1 MRRTTICRS
10 SRVLW
15 AVVVA
20 LPLAAT
26 LVAQDTTTAR
36 PAAPPD
42 TTKANPPAAQDTT
55 KANPPAAQD
64 TGPALP
70 AVGKHVVAAGETL
83 WSISQQNFADA
94 LLWPEIYRRNTSVIE
109 DPHWIYPGEVLD
121 LGGIATAP
129 VTDTTQT
136 VAQRDTG
143 AAAPD
148 TTHPVDTT
156 AVAAAD
162 TTQVAPPP
170 PPVTEAEGPGT
181 IFDRRVSQQQRVE
194 DVLRAYAH
202 QIYRPVRRGEFY
214 SAGFLTEGEKLPW
227 ATVVGNTAK
236 PSIPVLANPQANV
249 ATPFEE
255 IAILPPAQASYHIG
269 DSLLVARLDRTLNPW
284 GMVVVP
290 VGVARV
296 TALQQKQVLATV
308 IMQFGRIRGG
318 TVALPIEPFKDP
330 GEVRPAD
337 VDQGLQGHLIDMRD
351 HHVLTSVQQVVFIDK
366 GRADGVAL
374 GDVFEAYRPASGEVG
389 ARSEEVR
396 VQLLVAHTREH
407 TSSAIV
413 IGMSNPEVIPGMPVR
428 LIKKMP
434 S

>member
-10 SRVLW
+10 SRVVW
-15 AVVVA
+15 AVVAA

-26 LVAQDTTTAR
+26 LVAQDTTTAH
-36 PAAPPD
+36 PAASQD
-42 TTKANPPAAQDTT
+42 TTAHPAAQ
-55 KANPPAAQD
+55 QD
-64 TGPALP
+64 TGL
-70 AVGKHVVAAGETL
+70 AVPGGKHVVAAGETL
-83 WSISQQNFADA
+83 WSISTQNFSDP

-121 LGGIATAP
+121 LGGIASAP
-129 VTDTTQT
+129 PTDTTQT
-136 VAQRDTG
+136 VAQRDTTG
-143 AAAPD
+143 AD
-148 TTHPVDTT
+148 TTG
-156 AVAAAD
+156 AAD
-162 TTQVAPPP
+162 TTQLAAPPP
-170 PPVTEAEGPGT
+170 PPTEPEGPGT
-181 IFDRRVSQQQRVE
+181 IFDRRANARQRVE

-202 QIYRPVRRGEFY
+202 QVYRPVRRGEFY

-236 PSIPVLANPQANV
+236 PSIPVLANPPASNV
-249 ATPFEE
+249 ATQFQEL
-255 IAILPPAQASYHIG
+255 AILPPSQASYHIG
-269 DSLLVARLDRTLNPW
+269 DSLLVARLDRDLNPW
-284 GMVVVP
+284 GSVVVP

-296 TALQQKQVLATV
+296 TALQQKQVLATI

-318 TVALPIEPFKDP
+318 TVAMPLEPFKDP

-337 VDQGLQGHLIDMRD
+337 VDQGLQGHLIEMRD
-351 HHVLTSVQQVVFIDK
+351 EHVLATVQQVVFLDK
-366 GRADGVAL
+366 GRADGVTL
-374 GDVFEAYRPASGEVG
+374 GDVFEAYRPASGEIG

-413 IGMSNPEVIPGMPVR
+413 IGMSNPQLIPGMPVR

>member
-10 SRVLW
+10 SRVVW
-15 AVVVA
+15 AVVAA

-26 LVAQDTTTAR
+26 LVAQDTTTAH
-36 PAAPPD
+36 PV
-42 TTKANPPAAQDTT
+42 AQ
-55 KANPPAAQD
+55 QD
-64 TGPALP
+64 TGL
-70 AVGKHVVAAGETL
+70 AVPGGKHVVAAGETL
-83 WSISQQNFADA
+83 WSISSQNFSDP

-121 LGGIATAP
+121 LGGIASAP
-129 VTDTTQT
+129 PTDTTQT
-136 VAQRDTG
+136 VAQRDTTG
-143 AAAPD
+143 AD
-148 TTHPVDTT
+148 TTG
-156 AVAAAD
+156 AAD
-162 TTQVAPPP
+162 TTQLAAPPP
-170 PPVTEAEGPGT
+170 PPTEPEGPGT
-181 IFDRRVSQQQRVE
+181 IFDRRANARQRVE

-202 QIYRPVRRGEFY
+202 QVYRPVRRGEFY

-236 PSIPVLANPQANV
+236 PSIPVLANPPASNV
-249 ATPFEE
+249 ATQFQEL
-255 IAILPPAQASYHIG
+255 AILPPSQASYHIG
-269 DSLLVARLDRTLNPW
+269 DSLLVARLDRDLNPW
-284 GMVVVP
+284 GSVVVP

-296 TALQQKQVLATV
+296 TSLQQKQVLATI

-318 TVALPIEPFKDP
+318 TVAMPLEPFKDP

-337 VDQGLQGHLIDMRD
+337 VDQGLQGHLIEMRD
-351 HHVLTSVQQVVFIDK
+351 QHVLATVQQVVFLDK

-413 IGMSNPEVIPGMPVR
+413 IGMSNPQLIPGMPVR

>member
-1 MRRTTICRS
+1 
-10 SRVLW
+10 
-15 AVVVA
+15 VVA
-20 LPLAAT
+20 LPLSAT
-26 LVAQDTTTAR
+26 LVAQDTTTAH
-36 PAAPPD
+36 PAAP
-42 TTKANPPAAQDTT
+42 QDTT
-55 KANPPAAQD
+55 AHPAVQQD
-64 TGPALP
+64 TGL
-70 AVGKHVVAAGETL
+70 AVPGGKHVVAAGETL
-83 WSISQQNFADA
+83 WSISTQNFSDP

-121 LGGIATAP
+121 LGGIASAP
-129 VTDTTQT
+129 PTDTTQT
-136 VAQRDTG
+136 VAQRDTT
-143 AAAPD
+143 APD
-148 TTHPVDTT
+148 TTG
-156 AVAAAD
+156 AAD
-162 TTQVAPPP
+162 TTQLAPPP
-170 PPVTEAEGPGT
+170 PPTEPEGPGT
-181 IFDRRVSQQQRVE
+181 IFDRRANARQRVE

-202 QIYRPVRRGEFY
+202 QVYRPVRRGEFY

-236 PSIPVLANPQANV
+236 PSIPVLANPPASNV
-249 ATPFEE
+249 ATQFQEL
-255 IAILPPAQASYHIG
+255 AILPPSQASYHIG
-269 DSLLVARLDRTLNPW
+269 DSLLVARLDRDLNPW
-284 GMVVVP
+284 GSVVVP

-296 TALQQKQVLATV
+296 TALQQKQVLATI

-318 TVALPIEPFKDP
+318 TVAMPLEPFKDP
-330 GEVRPAD
+330 GEVRPAE
-337 VDQGLQGHLIDMRD
+337 VDQGLQGHLIEMRD
-351 HHVLTSVQQVVFIDK
+351 QHVLATVQQVVFLDK

-413 IGMSNPEVIPGMPVR
+413 IGMSNPQLIPGMPVR

>member
-10 SRVLW
+10 SRVVW

-26 LVAQDTTTAR
+26 LAAQQDTTTAH
-36 PAAPPD
+36 PAAP
-42 TTKANPPAAQDTT
+42 QDTT
-55 KANPPAAQD
+55 AHPAASQD
-64 TGPALP
+64 TGL
-70 AVGKHVVAAGETL
+70 AVPGGKHTVVAGETL
-83 WSISQQNFADA
+83 WSISQQNFSDA

-121 LGGIATAP
+121 LGGIASAP

-136 VAQRDTG
+136 VAQREAG
-143 AAAPD
+143 AD
-148 TTHPVDTT
+148 TTG
-156 AVAAAD
+156 AAD
-162 TTQVAPPP
+162 TTQLAAPPP
-170 PPVTEAEGPGT
+170 PPTEPEGPGT
-181 IFDRRVSQQQRVE
+181 IFDRRANARQRVE

-202 QIYRPVRRGEFY
+202 QVYRPVRRGEFY

-236 PSIPVLANPQANV
+236 PSIPVLANPPASNV
-249 ATPFEE
+249 ATQFEE
-255 IAILPPAQASYHIG
+255 IAILPPSQASYHIG
-269 DSLLVARLDRTLNPW
+269 DSLLVARLDRDLNPW
-284 GMVVVP
+284 GSVVVP

-296 TALQQKQVLATV
+296 TSLQERQVLATV

-318 TVALPIEPFKDP
+318 TVALPLEPFKDP

-337 VDQGLQGHLIDMRD
+337 IDQGLQGHLIDMRD
-351 HHVLTSVQQVVFIDK
+351 SHVLATVQQVVFLDK

-413 IGMSNPEVIPGMPVR
+413 IGMSNPQLIPGMPVR

>member
-10 SRVLW
+10 SRVMW

-26 LVAQDTTTAR
+26 LVAQDTTTAS
-36 PAAPPD
+36 PAAP
-42 TTKANPPAAQDTT
+42 QDTT
-55 KANPPAAQD
+55 KATPPAAQD

-83 WSISQQNFADA
+83 WSISQQNFSDA

-121 LGGIATAP
+121 LGGIASAP

-136 VAQRDTG
+136 IAQRDTG
-143 AAAPD
+143 AAVAAGPD

-156 AVAAAD
+156 AVAAD

-170 PPVTEAEGPGT
+170 PPVTESEGPGT

-202 QIYRPVRRGEFY
+202 QVYRPVRRGEFY

-227 ATVVGNTAK
+227 ASVVGNTAK
-236 PSIPVLANPQANV
+236 PSIPVLANPQSNV
-249 ATPFEE
+249 AMPFEE
-255 IAILPPAQASYHIG
+255 IAILPPGQASYHIG
-269 DSLLVARLDRTLNPW
+269 DSLLVARLDREVNPW
-284 GMVVVP
+284 GTVVVP

-351 HHVLTSVQQVVFIDK
+351 QHVLTSVQQVVFIDK

-374 GDVFEAYRPASGEVG
+374 GDVFEAYRPASGDVG

>member
-10 SRVLW
+10 SRVVW

-26 LVAQDTTTAR
+26 LVAQDTTTAH
-36 PAAPPD
+36 PAAPKD
-42 TTKANPPAAQDTT
+42 TTAHPAAQ
-55 KANPPAAQD
+55 QD
-64 TGPALP
+64 TGL
-70 AVGKHVVAAGETL
+70 AVPGGKHVVAAGETL
-83 WSISQQNFADA
+83 WSISSQNFSDP

-121 LGGIATAP
+121 LGGIASAP
-129 VTDTTQT
+129 PTDTTQT
-136 VAQRDTG
+136 VAQRDT
-143 AAAPD
+143 
-148 TTHPVDTT
+148 TTGE
-156 AVAAAD
+156 AD
-162 TTQVAPPP
+162 TTQLAAPPP
-170 PPVTEAEGPGT
+170 PPTEPEGPGT
-181 IFDRRVSQQQRVE
+181 IFDRRANARQRVE

-202 QIYRPVRRGEFY
+202 QVYRPVRRGEFY

-236 PSIPVLANPQANV
+236 PSIPVLANPPASNV
-249 ATPFEE
+249 ATQFQEL
-255 IAILPPAQASYHIG
+255 AILPPSQASYHIG
-269 DSLLVARLDRTLNPW
+269 DSLLVARLDRDVNPW
-284 GMVVVP
+284 GSVVVP

-296 TALQQKQVLATV
+296 TALQQKQVLATI

-318 TVALPIEPFKDP
+318 TVAMPLEPFKDP

-337 VDQGLQGHLIDMRD
+337 VDQGLQGHLIEMRD
-351 HHVLTSVQQVVFIDK
+351 EHVLATVQQVVFLDK

-413 IGMSNPEVIPGMPVR
+413 IGMSNPQLIPGMPVR

>member
-1 MRRTTICRS
+1 
-10 SRVLW
+10 
-15 AVVVA
+15 VVA
-20 LPLAAT
+20 LPLSAT
-26 LVAQDTTTAR
+26 LVAQDTTTAH
-36 PAAPPD
+36 PAAPQD
-42 TTKANPPAAQDTT
+42 TTAHPAAQ
-55 KANPPAAQD
+55 QD
-64 TGPALP
+64 TGL
-70 AVGKHVVAAGETL
+70 AVPGGKHVVAAGETL
-83 WSISQQNFADA
+83 WSISTQNFSDP

-121 LGGIATAP
+121 LGGIASAP
-129 VTDTTQT
+129 PTDTTQT
-136 VAQRDTG
+136 VAQRDTT
-143 AAAPD
+143 APD
-148 TTHPVDTT
+148 TTG
-156 AVAAAD
+156 AAD
-162 TTQVAPPP
+162 TTQLAPPP
-170 PPVTEAEGPGT
+170 PPTEPEGPGT
-181 IFDRRVSQQQRVE
+181 IFDRRANARQRVE

-202 QIYRPVRRGEFY
+202 QVYRPVRRGEFY

-236 PSIPVLANPQANV
+236 PSIPVLANPPASNV
-249 ATPFEE
+249 ATQFQEL
-255 IAILPPAQASYHIG
+255 AILPPSQASYHIG
-269 DSLLVARLDRTLNPW
+269 DSLLVARLDRDLNPW
-284 GMVVVP
+284 GSVVVP

-296 TALQQKQVLATV
+296 TALQQKQVLATI

-318 TVALPIEPFKDP
+318 TVAMPLEPFKDP
-330 GEVRPAD
+330 GEVRPAE
-337 VDQGLQGHLIDMRD
+337 VDQGLQGHLIEMRD
-351 HHVLTSVQQVVFIDK
+351 QHVLATVQQVVFLDK

-413 IGMSNPEVIPGMPVR
+413 IGMSNPQLIPGMPVR

>member
-10 SRVLW
+10 SRVVW

-26 LVAQDTTTAR
+26 LVAQDTTTAH
-36 PAAPPD
+36 PAAP
-42 TTKANPPAAQDTT
+42 QDTT
-55 KANPPAAQD
+55 AHPAATQQD
-64 TGPALP
+64 TGL
-70 AVGKHVVAAGETL
+70 AVPGGKHVVAAGETL
-83 WSISQQNFADA
+83 WSISTQNFSDP

-121 LGGIATAP
+121 LGGIASAP
-129 VTDTTQT
+129 PTDTTQT
-136 VAQRDTG
+136 IAQRDTT
-143 AAAPD
+143 APD
-148 TTHPVDTT
+148 TTG
-156 AVAAAD
+156 AAD
-162 TTQVAPPP
+162 TTQLAAPPP
-170 PPVTEAEGPGT
+170 PPTEPEGPGT
-181 IFDRRVSQQQRVE
+181 IFDRRANARQRVE

-202 QIYRPVRRGEFY
+202 QVYRPVRRGEFY
-214 SAGFLTEGEKLPW
+214 SSGFLTEGEKLPW

-236 PSIPVLANPQANV
+236 PSIPVLANPPASNV
-249 ATPFEE
+249 ATQFEE
-255 IAILPPAQASYHIG
+255 LAILPPSQASYHIG
-269 DSLLVARLDRTLNPW
+269 DSLLVARLDRDINPW
-284 GMVVVP
+284 GSVVVP

-296 TALQQKQVLATV
+296 TSLQQKQVLATI

-318 TVALPIEPFKDP
+318 TVAMPLEPFKDP

-337 VDQGLQGHLIDMRD
+337 VDQGLQGHLIEMRD
-351 HHVLTSVQQVVFIDK
+351 QHVLATVQQVVFLDK

-413 IGMSNPEVIPGMPVR
+413 IGMSNPQLIPGMPVR

>member
-1 MRRTTICRS
+1 
-10 SRVLW
+10 
-15 AVVVA
+15 VVA
-20 LPLAAT
+20 LPLSAT
-26 LVAQDTTTAR
+26 LVAQDTTTAH
-36 PAAPPD
+36 PAASQD
-42 TTKANPPAAQDTT
+42 TTAHPAAQ
-55 KANPPAAQD
+55 QD
-64 TGPALP
+64 TGL
-70 AVGKHVVAAGETL
+70 AVPGGKHVVAAGETL
-83 WSISQQNFADA
+83 WSISTQNFSDP

-121 LGGIATAP
+121 LGGIASAP
-129 VTDTTQT
+129 PTDTTQT
-136 VAQRDTG
+136 VAQRDTT
-143 AAAPD
+143 APD
-148 TTHPVDTT
+148 TTG
-156 AVAAAD
+156 AAD
-162 TTQVAPPP
+162 TTQLAAPPP
-170 PPVTEAEGPGT
+170 PPTEPEGPGT
-181 IFDRRVSQQQRVE
+181 IFDRRANARQRVE

-202 QIYRPVRRGEFY
+202 QVYRPVRRGEFY

-236 PSIPVLANPQANV
+236 PSIPVLANPPASNV
-249 ATPFEE
+249 ATQFQEL
-255 IAILPPAQASYHIG
+255 AILPPSQASYHIG
-269 DSLLVARLDRTLNPW
+269 DSLLVARLDRDLNPW
-284 GMVVVP
+284 GSVVVP

-296 TALQQKQVLATV
+296 TALQQKQVLATI

-318 TVALPIEPFKDP
+318 TVAMPLEPFKDP
-330 GEVRPAD
+330 GEVRPAE
-337 VDQGLQGHLIDMRD
+337 VDQGLQGHLIEMRD
-351 HHVLTSVQQVVFIDK
+351 QHVLATVQQVVFLDK

-413 IGMSNPEVIPGMPVR
+413 IGMSNPQLIPGMPVR

>member
-10 SRVLW
+10 SRVVW

-20 LPLAAT
+20 LPLSAT
-26 LVAQDTTTAR
+26 LVAQDTTTAH
-36 PAAPPD
+36 PAAPQD
-42 TTKANPPAAQDTT
+42 TTAHPAAQ
-55 KANPPAAQD
+55 QD
-64 TGPALP
+64 TGL
-70 AVGKHVVAAGETL
+70 AVPGGKHVVAAGETL
-83 WSISQQNFADA
+83 WSISTQNFSDP

-121 LGGIATAP
+121 LGGIASAP
-129 VTDTTQT
+129 PTDTTQT
-136 VAQRDTG
+136 VAQRDTT
-143 AAAPD
+143 APD
-148 TTHPVDTT
+148 TTG
-156 AVAAAD
+156 AAD
-162 TTQVAPPP
+162 TTQLAAPPP
-170 PPVTEAEGPGT
+170 PPTEPEGPGT
-181 IFDRRVSQQQRVE
+181 IFDRRANARQRVE

-202 QIYRPVRRGEFY
+202 QVYRPVRRGEFY

-236 PSIPVLANPQANV
+236 PSIPVLANPPASNV
-249 ATPFEE
+249 ATQFQEL
-255 IAILPPAQASYHIG
+255 AILPPSQASYHIG
-269 DSLLVARLDRTLNPW
+269 DSLLVARLDRDLNPW
-284 GMVVVP
+284 GSVVVP

-296 TALQQKQVLATV
+296 TALQQKQVLATI

-318 TVALPIEPFKDP
+318 TVAMPLEPFKDP

-337 VDQGLQGHLIDMRD
+337 VDQGLQGHLIEMRD
-351 HHVLTSVQQVVFIDK
+351 QHVLATVQQVVFLDK

-413 IGMSNPEVIPGMPVR
+413 IGMSNPQLIPGMPVR

>member
-10 SRVLW
+10 SRVVW

-26 LVAQDTTTAR
+26 LVAQDSTTAR
-36 PAAPPD
+36 PAAP
-42 TTKANPPAAQDTT
+42 QDT
-55 KANPPAAQD
+55 A
-64 TGPALP
+64 PALP
-70 AVGKHVVAAGETL
+70 AAGKHVVASGETL
-83 WSISQQNFADA
+83 WSISQQNFTDP
-94 LLWPEIYRRNTSVIE
+94 LLWPEIYRRNTAVIE

-121 LGGIATAP
+121 LGGIATGP
-129 VTDTTQT
+129 PTDTTQT

-143 AAAPD
+143 AAD
-148 TTHPVDTT
+148 TTG
-156 AVAAAD
+156 AD
-162 TTQVAPPP
+162 TTQLAPPP
-170 PPVTEAEGPGT
+170 PPAEPEGPGT
-181 IFDRRVSQQQRVE
+181 IFDRRSTQQQRVA

-202 QIYRPVRRGEFY
+202 QVYRPVRRGEFY

-227 ATVVGNTAK
+227 ASVVGNTAK
-236 PSIPVLANPQANV
+236 PSIPVLANPQSAV
-249 ATPFEE
+249 ATTFQE
-255 IAILPPAQASYHIG
+255 IAILPPSQASYHIG
-269 DSLLVARLDRTLNPW
+269 DSLLVARLDRDVNPW
-284 GMVVVP
+284 GSVVVP

-296 TALQQKQVLATV
+296 TSLQQKQVLATI

-318 TVALPIEPFKDP
+318 TVALPLEPFKDP

-337 VDQGLQGHLIDMRD
+337 VDQGLQGHLIEMRD
-351 HHVLTSVQQVVFIDK
+351 QHVLATVQQVVFLDK
-366 GRADGVAL
+366 GRADGVTL

-413 IGMSNPEVIPGMPVR
+413 IGMSNPQVIPGMPVR

>member
-10 SRVLW
+10 SRVVW

-26 LVAQDTTTAR
+26 LVAQDTTTAH
-36 PAAPPD
+36 PAAPQD
-42 TTKANPPAAQDTT
+42 TTAHPAAQ
-55 KANPPAAQD
+55 QD
-64 TGPALP
+64 TGL
-70 AVGKHVVAAGETL
+70 AVPGGKHVVAAGETL
-83 WSISQQNFADA
+83 WSISTQNFSDP

-121 LGGIATAP
+121 LGGIASAP
-129 VTDTTQT
+129 PTDTTQT
-136 VAQRDTG
+136 VAQRDT
-143 AAAPD
+143 
-148 TTHPVDTT
+148 TTGE
-156 AVAAAD
+156 AD
-162 TTQVAPPP
+162 TTQLAAPPP
-170 PPVTEAEGPGT
+170 PPTEPEGPGT
-181 IFDRRVSQQQRVE
+181 IFDRRANARQRVE

-202 QIYRPVRRGEFY
+202 QVYRPVRRGEFY

-236 PSIPVLANPQANV
+236 PSIPVLANPPASNV
-249 ATPFEE
+249 ATQFQEL
-255 IAILPPAQASYHIG
+255 AILPPSQASYHIG
-269 DSLLVARLDRTLNPW
+269 DSLLVARLDRDVNPW
-284 GMVVVP
+284 GSVVVP

-296 TALQQKQVLATV
+296 TALQQKQVLATI

-318 TVALPIEPFKDP
+318 TVAMPLEPFKDP

-337 VDQGLQGHLIDMRD
+337 IDQGLQGHLIEMRD
-351 HHVLTSVQQVVFIDK
+351 EHILATVQAVVFLDK

-413 IGMSNPEVIPGMPVR
+413 IGMSNPQLIPGMPVR

>member
-1 MRRTTICRS
+1 
-10 SRVLW
+10 
-15 AVVVA
+15 VVA

-26 LVAQDTTTAR
+26 LVAQDTTTAH
-36 PAAPPD
+36 PAAS
-42 TTKANPPAAQDTT
+42 QDTT
-55 KANPPAAQD
+55 AHPAARQD
-64 TGPALP
+64 TGL
-70 AVGKHVVAAGETL
+70 AVPGGKHVVAAGETL
-83 WSISQQNFADA
+83 WSISTQNFSDP

-121 LGGIATAP
+121 LGGIASAP
-129 VTDTTQT
+129 RTDTTQT
-136 VAQRDTG
+136 VAQRDTTT
-143 AAAPD
+143 AD
-148 TTHPVDTT
+148 TTG
-156 AVAAAD
+156 AAD
-162 TTQVAPPP
+162 TTQLAAPPP
-170 PPVTEAEGPGT
+170 PPTEPEGPGT
-181 IFDRRVSQQQRVE
+181 IFDRRANARQRVE

-202 QIYRPVRRGEFY
+202 QVYRPVRRGEFY

-236 PSIPVLANPQANV
+236 PSIPVLANPPASNV
-249 ATPFEE
+249 ATQFQEL
-255 IAILPPAQASYHIG
+255 AILPPSQASYHIG
-269 DSLLVARLDRTLNPW
+269 DSLLVARLDRDLNPW
-284 GMVVVP
+284 GSVVVP

-296 TALQQKQVLATV
+296 TALQQKQVLATI

-318 TVALPIEPFKDP
+318 TVAMPLEPFKDP

-337 VDQGLQGHLIDMRD
+337 VDQGLQGHLIEMRD
-351 HHVLTSVQQVVFIDK
+351 EHVLATVQQVVFLDK

-413 IGMSNPEVIPGMPVR
+413 IGMSNPQLIPGMPVR

>member
-10 SRVLW
+10 SRVVW

-26 LVAQDTTTAR
+26 LVAQDTTTAH
-36 PAAPPD
+36 PAAPKD
-42 TTKANPPAAQDTT
+42 TTAHPAAQ
-55 KANPPAAQD
+55 QD
-64 TGPALP
+64 TGL
-70 AVGKHVVAAGETL
+70 AVPGGKHVVAAGETL
-83 WSISQQNFADA
+83 WSISSQNFSDP

-121 LGGIATAP
+121 LGGIASAP
-129 VTDTTQT
+129 PTDTTQT
-136 VAQRDTG
+136 VAQRDT
-143 AAAPD
+143 
-148 TTHPVDTT
+148 TTGE
-156 AVAAAD
+156 AD
-162 TTQVAPPP
+162 TTQLAAPPP
-170 PPVTEAEGPGT
+170 PPTEPEGPGT
-181 IFDRRVSQQQRVE
+181 IFDRRANARQRVE

-202 QIYRPVRRGEFY
+202 QVYRPVRRGEFY

-236 PSIPVLANPQANV
+236 PSIPVLANPPASNV
-249 ATPFEE
+249 ATQFQEL
-255 IAILPPAQASYHIG
+255 AILPPSQASYHIG
-269 DSLLVARLDRTLNPW
+269 DSLLVARLDRDVNPW
-284 GMVVVP
+284 GSVVVP

-296 TALQQKQVLATV
+296 TALQQKQVLATI

-318 TVALPIEPFKDP
+318 TVAMPLEPFKDP

-337 VDQGLQGHLIDMRD
+337 VDQGLQGHLIEMRD
-351 HHVLTSVQQVVFIDK
+351 EHILATVQEVVFLDK

-413 IGMSNPEVIPGMPVR
+413 IGMSNPQLIPGMPVR

>member
-10 SRVLW
+10 SRVVW

-26 LVAQDTTTAR
+26 LVAQDTTTAH
-36 PAAPPD
+36 PAAPKD
-42 TTKANPPAAQDTT
+42 TTAHPAAQ
-55 KANPPAAQD
+55 QD
-64 TGPALP
+64 TGL
-70 AVGKHVVAAGETL
+70 AVPGGKHVVAAGETL
-83 WSISQQNFADA
+83 WSISSQNFSDP

-121 LGGIATAP
+121 LGGIASAP
-129 VTDTTQT
+129 PTDTTQT
-136 VAQRDTG
+136 VAQRDT
-143 AAAPD
+143 
-148 TTHPVDTT
+148 TTGE
-156 AVAAAD
+156 AD
-162 TTQVAPPP
+162 TTQLAAPPP
-170 PPVTEAEGPGT
+170 PPTEPEGPGT
-181 IFDRRVSQQQRVE
+181 IFDRRANARQRVE

-202 QIYRPVRRGEFY
+202 QVYRPVRRGEFY

-236 PSIPVLANPQANV
+236 PSIPVLANPPASNV
-249 ATPFEE
+249 ATQFQEL
-255 IAILPPAQASYHIG
+255 AILPPSQASYHIG
-269 DSLLVARLDRTLNPW
+269 DSLLVARLDRDVNPW
-284 GMVVVP
+284 GSVVVP

-296 TALQQKQVLATV
+296 TALQQKQVLATI

-318 TVALPIEPFKDP
+318 TVAMPLEPFKDP

-337 VDQGLQGHLIDMRD
+337 VDQGLQGHLIEMRD
-351 HHVLTSVQQVVFIDK
+351 EHILATVQEVVFLDK

-413 IGMSNPEVIPGMPVR
+413 IGMSNPEIIPGMPVR

>member
-10 SRVLW
+10 SRVVW
-15 AVVVA
+15 AVVAA

-26 LVAQDTTTAR
+26 LVAQDTTTAH
-36 PAAPPD
+36 PAASQD
-42 TTKANPPAAQDTT
+42 TTAHPAAQ
-55 KANPPAAQD
+55 QD
-64 TGPALP
+64 TGL
-70 AVGKHVVAAGETL
+70 AVPGGKHVVAAGETL
-83 WSISQQNFADA
+83 WSISTQNFSDP

-121 LGGIATAP
+121 LGGIASAP
-129 VTDTTQT
+129 PTDTTQT
-136 VAQRDTG
+136 VAQRDT
-143 AAAPD
+143 
-148 TTHPVDTT
+148 TTGE
-156 AVAAAD
+156 AD
-162 TTQVAPPP
+162 TTQLAAPPP
-170 PPVTEAEGPGT
+170 PPTEPEGPGT
-181 IFDRRVSQQQRVE
+181 IFDRRANARQRVE

-202 QIYRPVRRGEFY
+202 QVYRPVRRGEFY

-236 PSIPVLANPQANV
+236 PSIPVLANPPASNV
-249 ATPFEE
+249 ATQFQEL
-255 IAILPPAQASYHIG
+255 AILPPSQASYHIG
-269 DSLLVARLDRTLNPW
+269 DSLLVARLDRDLNPW
-284 GMVVVP
+284 GSVVVP

-296 TALQQKQVLATV
+296 TALQQKQVLATI

-318 TVALPIEPFKDP
+318 TVAMPLEPFKDP

-337 VDQGLQGHLIDMRD
+337 VDQGLQGHLIEMRD
-351 HHVLTSVQQVVFIDK
+351 QHVLATVQQVVFLDK

-374 GDVFEAYRPASGEVG
+374 GDVFEAYRPASGEIG

-413 IGMSNPEVIPGMPVR
+413 IGMSNPQLIPGMPVR

>member
-1 MRRTTICRS
+1 
-10 SRVLW
+10 
-15 AVVVA
+15 
-20 LPLAAT
+20 
-26 LVAQDTTTAR
+26 
-36 PAAPPD
+36 
-42 TTKANPPAAQDTT
+42 
-55 KANPPAAQD
+55 
-64 TGPALP
+64 
-70 AVGKHVVAAGETL
+70 
-83 WSISQQNFADA
+83 

-121 LGGIATAP
+121 LGGIASAP
-129 VTDTTQT
+129 PTDTTQT
-136 VAQRDTG
+136 VAQRDTTS
-143 AAAPD
+143 AD
-148 TTHPVDTT
+148 TTG
-156 AVAAAD
+156 AAD
-162 TTQVAPPP
+162 TTQLAAPPP
-170 PPVTEAEGPGT
+170 PPTEPEGPGT
-181 IFDRRVSQQQRVE
+181 IFDRRANARQRVE

-202 QIYRPVRRGEFY
+202 QVYRPVRRGEFY

-236 PSIPVLANPQANV
+236 PSIPVLANPPASNV
-249 ATPFEE
+249 AMQFQEL
-255 IAILPPAQASYHIG
+255 AILPPSQASYHIG
-269 DSLLVARLDRTLNPW
+269 DSLLVARLDRDLNPW
-284 GMVVVP
+284 GSVVVP

-296 TALQQKQVLATV
+296 TALQQKQVLATI

-318 TVALPIEPFKDP
+318 TVAMPLEPFKDP

-337 VDQGLQGHLIDMRD
+337 VDQGLQGHLIEMRD
-351 HHVLTSVQQVVFIDK
+351 EHVLATVQQVVFLDK

-413 IGMSNPEVIPGMPVR
+413 IGMSNPQLIPGMPVR

>member
-1 MRRTTICRS
+1 
-10 SRVLW
+10 V
-15 AVVVA
+15 AA

-26 LVAQDTTTAR
+26 LVAQDTTTAH
-36 PAAPPD
+36 PAAPQD
-42 TTKANPPAAQDTT
+42 TTAHPAAQ
-55 KANPPAAQD
+55 QD
-64 TGPALP
+64 TGL
-70 AVGKHVVAAGETL
+70 AVPGARHVVAAGETL
-83 WSISQQNFADA
+83 WSISTQNFSDP

-121 LGGIATAP
+121 LGGIASAP
-129 VTDTTQT
+129 PTDTTQT
-136 VAQRDTG
+136 VAQRDTTG
-143 AAAPD
+143 AD
-148 TTHPVDTT
+148 TTG
-156 AVAAAD
+156 AAD
-162 TTQVAPPP
+162 TTQLAAPPP
-170 PPVTEAEGPGT
+170 PPTEPEGPGT
-181 IFDRRVSQQQRVE
+181 IFDRRANARQRVE

-236 PSIPVLANPQANV
+236 PSIPVLANPPASNV
-249 ATPFEE
+249 ATQFQEL
-255 IAILPPAQASYHIG
+255 AILPPSQASYHIG
-269 DSLLVARLDRTLNPW
+269 DSLLIARLDRDLNPW
-284 GMVVVP
+284 GSVVVP

-296 TALQQKQVLATV
+296 TSLQQKQVLATI

-318 TVALPIEPFKDP
+318 TVAMPLEPFKDP

-337 VDQGLQGHLIDMRD
+337 VDQGLQGHLIEMRD
-351 HHVLTSVQQVVFIDK
+351 EHVLATSQQVVFLDK

-407 TSSAIV
+407 TSSAII
-413 IGMSNPEVIPGMPVR
+413 IGMSNPQLIPGMPVR

>member
-10 SRVLW
+10 SRVVW

-26 LVAQDTTTAR
+26 LVAQDTTTAH
-36 PAAPPD
+36 PAAPKD
-42 TTKANPPAAQDTT
+42 TTAHPAAQ
-55 KANPPAAQD
+55 QD
-64 TGPALP
+64 TGL
-70 AVGKHVVAAGETL
+70 AVPGGKHVVAAGETL
-83 WSISQQNFADA
+83 WSISSQNFSDP

-121 LGGIATAP
+121 LGGIASAP
-129 VTDTTQT
+129 PTDTTQT
-136 VAQRDTG
+136 VAQRDT
-143 AAAPD
+143 
-148 TTHPVDTT
+148 TTGE
-156 AVAAAD
+156 AD
-162 TTQVAPPP
+162 TTQLAAPPP
-170 PPVTEAEGPGT
+170 PPTEPEGPGT
-181 IFDRRVSQQQRVE
+181 IFDRRANARQRVE

-202 QIYRPVRRGEFY
+202 QVYRPVRRGEFY

-236 PSIPVLANPQANV
+236 PSIPVLANPPASNV
-249 ATPFEE
+249 ATQFQEL
-255 IAILPPAQASYHIG
+255 AILPPSQASYHIG
-269 DSLLVARLDRTLNPW
+269 DSLLVARLDRDVNPW
-284 GMVVVP
+284 GSVVVP

-296 TALQQKQVLATV
+296 TALQQKQVLATI

-318 TVALPIEPFKDP
+318 TVAMPLEPFKDP

-337 VDQGLQGHLIDMRD
+337 IDQGLQGHLIEMRD
-351 HHVLTSVQQVVFIDK
+351 EHILATVQEVVFLDK

-413 IGMSNPEVIPGMPVR
+413 IGMSNPQLIPGMPVR